1 MTPHGAMGANSA
13 LESSACFVNNLLKL
27 RDSTGSGLESISS
40 TDASAVFEAY
50 ANQRRERVTGLK
62 NMAGANE
69 RIQLRLGKEW
79 EMFEKGLP
87 VMPEHAI
94 AVRILASVS
103 HGEKLEN
110 WPVKTE
116 RTEKFDRNG
125 QRALEAEKD
134 GTLGELVAKLCAD
147 MGLD

>member
-27 RDSTGSGLESISS
+27 RDSTDSGLESISS
-40 TDASAVFEAY
+40 TDANAVFEAY
-50 ANQRRERVTGLK
+50 ANQRRERVTALK
-62 NMAGANE
+62 EMAAANE
-69 RIQLRLGKEW
+69 RIQLRQGKEW

-87 VMPEHAI
+87 VLPEHAI
-94 AVRILASVS
+94 AVRMLASIS

-110 WPVKTE
+110 WPVTTE
-116 RTEKFDRNG
+116 RTEKFERNG
-125 QRALEAEKD
+125 QKILEAEKN
-134 GTLGELVAKLCAD
+134 GTLGGLVAKLCAD